1 MLAFFTSRADAER
14 RASLVVLASMRWALI
29 VVATFQINFRPGS
42 SQSEYGTLN
51 LLLLGALGLNAV
63 LQWLLATHRAIYLGF
78 PVLLGFYDALAIT
91 GAIASVDH
99 FDNPTYLLYYPAL
112 LSFVLVFP
120 GKWSVTYT
128 VAIMGLYIAACLP
141 GETLDLGGTGDQKD
155 LALRLSTM
163 ATAALTANLVVRVER
178 RRREEAVAAEMER
191 GREVIA
197 MEQRAIEAERRAQGE
212 RHRLSQEVHD
222 GVSQNVYMLTL
233 GLETAAEAV
242 AREPGTERL
251 AERMQ
256 ALVRLSRQALME
268 TRHLLYDLDRVM
280 TGESSFVALVQHQAR
295 EFSAVSGI
303 PVEVRVEGTERT
315 LDAAA
320 VGELFRVVQE
330 ALSNVMRHSG
340 ASTVTLDLRYG
351 QGDVGLSLRDDGHG
365 FQPTVLGGG
374 HGLGN
379 MRERIERLGG
389 ELTVDSAPESGTTVA
404 LRVPYG
410 ARAHAEDSR
419 PAG

>member
-1 MLAFFTSRADAER
+1 MFAFLTSRADVER

-29 VVATFQINFRPGS
+29 AAAAFQINFRPGS
-42 SQSEYGTLN
+42 SQSEYNALN
-51 LLLLGALGLNAV
+51 LLLFVALAFNAL
-63 LQWLLATHRAIYLGF
+63 LQWLLATRRAIYLGL

-91 GAIASVDH
+91 GAIALVDH
-99 FDNPTYLLYYPAL
+99 FDNPSYLLYYPAL

-128 VAIMGLYIAACLP
+128 VAIMGLYIAACIP
-141 GETLDLGGTGDQKD
+141 GDTFEPGGTGDQKD

-178 RRREEAVAAEMER
+178 RRREEAVAAELER
-191 GREVIA
+191 ARDVIS
-197 MEQRAIEAERRAQGE
+197 MEQRALAAERRAQTE

-242 AREPGTERL
+242 AREPTTASLG
-251 AERMQ
+251 ERMQ

-280 TGESSFVALVQHQAR
+280 TGEASFVSLVQHQAR
-295 EFSAVSGI
+295 EFGAVAGI
-303 PVEVRVEGTERT
+303 PVEVRVEGEERA
-315 LDAAA
+315 LDATT

-330 ALSNVMRHSG
+330 GLSNVMRHSG
-340 ASTVTLDLRYG
+340 ASRVVIEMVFE
-351 QGDVGLSLRDDGHG
+351 GDGLGLSLRDDGHG
-365 FQPTVLGGG
+365 FQPGVISRG

-379 MRERIERLGG
+379 MGERIERLGG
-389 ELTVDSAPESGTTVA
+389 ALEVDSAPEAGTTLA
-404 LRVPYG
+404 LRVPY
-410 ARAHAEDSR
+410 ATTAHAQDPR

>member
-1 MLAFFTSRADAER
+1 MFAFFASRADAER
-14 RASLVVLASMRWALI
+14 RASLVVLASMRWVLI
-29 VVATFQINFRPGS
+29 AAAAFQINFRPGS
-42 SQSEYGTLN
+42 SQSEHNTLN
-51 LLLLGALGLNAV
+51 LLLLVALGLNAV
-63 LQWLLATHRAIYLGF
+63 LHWLLATHRSIYLGL
-78 PVLLGFYDALAIT
+78 PVLLGFYDAIAIT
-91 GAIASVDH
+91 GAIATVDH
-99 FDNPTYLLYYPAL
+99 FDNPSYLLYYPAL

-120 GKWSVTYT
+120 GKWSATYT
-128 VAIMGLYIAACLP
+128 VAIMALYIVACLP
-141 GETLDLGGTGDQKD
+141 GETLEPGGTGDQKD

-178 RRREEAVAAEMER
+178 RRREEAVAAERER
-191 GREVIA
+191 AREVIA
-197 MEQRAIEAERRAQGE
+197 MEARAMEAERRAQTE

-242 AREPGTERL
+242 AREPATAPL

-280 TGESSFVALVQHQAR
+280 TGDASFVSLVRHQAR

-303 PVEVRVEGTERT
+303 PVEVRVEGEERT
-315 LDAAA
+315 LDAAT

-340 ASTVTLDLRYG
+340 ASTVVLGLSYEG
-351 QGDVGLSLRDDGHG
+351 EELGLSLRDDGHG

-389 ELTVDSAPESGTTVA
+389 ELAVDSAPEAGTTVA

-410 ARAHAEDSR
+410 AREHAEDPR
-419 PAG
+419 PVG

>member
-1 MLAFFTSRADAER
+1 MFAFFTSRADAER
-14 RASLVVLASMRWALI
+14 RASLAVLASMRWALI
-29 VVATFQINFRPGS
+29 AVAAFQINFRPGS
-42 SQSEYGTLN
+42 SQSEYSTLN
-51 LLLLGALGLNAV
+51 MLLLAAVALNAL

-78 PVLLGFYDALAIT
+78 PLLLGFYDALAIT
-91 GAIASVDH
+91 GAIATVDH
-99 FDNPTYLLYYPAL
+99 FDNPSYLLYFPAL

-128 VAIMGLYIAACLP
+128 AVIMGLYILACTP
-141 GETLDLGGTGDQKD
+141 GETLEIGGTGDQKD
-155 LALRLSTM
+155 LVLRLSTM
-163 ATAALTANLVVRVER
+163 ATVALTANLVVRVER
-178 RRREEAVAAEMER
+178 RRREEAVAAETER
-191 GREVIA
+191 SRDVLA
-197 MEQRAIEAERRAQGE
+197 MEQRALEAERRAQSE

-242 AREPGTERL
+242 AREPATAPL

-280 TGESSFVALVQHQAR
+280 IGEASFVALVRHQAR

-303 PVEVRVEGTERT
+303 PMEVNLEGEERT
-315 LDAAA
+315 LNAAT

-340 ASTVTLDLRYG
+340 ASRVVLELAYEGDDLA
-351 QGDVGLSLRDDGHG
+351 LSLGDDGHG
-365 FQPTVLGGG
+365 FQPTVLAGG

-389 ELTVDSAPESGTTVA
+389 ELLVDSAPEAGTTVS
-404 LRVPYG
+404 LRVPYA
-410 ARAHAEDSR
+410 ARADVEDTR